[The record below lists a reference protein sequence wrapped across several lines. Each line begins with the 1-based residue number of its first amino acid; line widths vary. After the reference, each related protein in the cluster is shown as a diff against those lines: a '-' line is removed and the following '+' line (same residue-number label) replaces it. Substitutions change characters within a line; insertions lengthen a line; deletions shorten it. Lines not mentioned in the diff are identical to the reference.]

1 MIGWIPC
8 YVLARIKVSE
18 MSFLGIPD
26 PMIWLS
32 YVGCI
37 ACVLFSA
44 IWWYIKREEVS
55 DDE

>member
-1 MIGWIPC
+1 
-8 YVLARIKVSE
+8 

-32 YVGCI
+32 YVGCV
-37 ACVLFSA
+37 ACVALCL
-44 IWWYIKREEVS
+44 IWGHIREKGMKD

>member
-1 MIGWIPC
+1 
-8 YVLARIKVSE
+8 

-44 IWWYIKREEVS
+44 IWWYFKREEVS